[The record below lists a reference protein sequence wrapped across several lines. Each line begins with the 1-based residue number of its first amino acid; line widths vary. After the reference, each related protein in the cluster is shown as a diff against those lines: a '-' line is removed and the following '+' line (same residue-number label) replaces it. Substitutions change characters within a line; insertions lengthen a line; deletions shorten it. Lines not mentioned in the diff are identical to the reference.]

1 MGLSNFNIDEYVES
15 RLLGLDCEKLTL
27 EQIDDLLNKKDTFAR
42 NVRNLLTHFEK
53 DDYLERFSFKTDIFK
68 YFPISSFNEVEIG
81 LFLDHI
87 FNLKNNDRMIGN
99 KLISNI
105 NKISIDNK
113 DSSINDKWRKFDFF
127 YINKPEA
134 SYFPEKLNY
143 YKYMN
148 REIIRRRPQNVK
160 EMISNMRCQIKELEI
175 ENNSSNLQFAIDLVL
190 DAILQMINYWVI
202 TIPDLQE
209 SIKIQIA
216 TKIESYLIDFESALN
231 QNFFKKRCDVLFD
244 EAIAIFISIL
254 EQRNNFGEYISVI
267 ELLEEEENEDSAFF
281 GPVPNVYKVDK
292 CSDIPIERHKEII
305 LEGMTIDEYGDKL
318 NKTKET
324 IELFARYGGRIANHK
339 NLLDI
344 KVYFR
349 EIYLSNSKYKRK
361 ASTIIRKFLKKYK
374 ESGKADSYEKASEY
388 LFLREKI
395 SRGYYRETSSLQLYY
410 LKNKLQK
417 KLYHILM
424 DTMLCYDFLT
434 TLMYLEQLF
443 EEITPLCFSGIDDIF
458 EQHNMQRIFL
468 KSIP

>member
-1 MGLSNFNIDEYVES
+1 MVLSNFNIDEYVES
-15 RLLGLDCEKLTL
+15 RLSGLDCEKLTF
-27 EQIDDLLNKKDTFAR
+27 EQIDDFLNKKDTFAR

-68 YFPISSFNEVEIG
+68 YFPISSFNAVEIG

-99 KLISNI
+99 KFISNI

-113 DSSINDKWRKFDFF
+113 DSSINDKWRNFDFF

-134 SYFPEKLNY
+134 SYFLEKLNS
-143 YKYMN
+143 YKYMH

-160 EMISNMRCQIKELEI
+160 EIISNMRCKIKELEI
-175 ENNSSNLQFAIDLVL
+175 ENNSSNLQFVIDLVQ

-202 TIPDLQE
+202 TIPNLQE

-216 TKIESYLIDFESALN
+216 TKIESFLIDFESGLN
-231 QNFFKKRCDVLFD
+231 QNFFKKRCDVLVD
-244 EAIAIFISIL
+244 EAISIFISIL
-254 EQRNNFGEYISVI
+254 AQRNNFGEYISVI
-267 ELLEEEENEDSAFF
+267 EFLEEEENEDSAFF

-292 CSDIPIERHKEII
+292 YSDIPIERHKEII
-305 LEGMTIDEYGDKL
+305 LEGMTIDEYGNKL

-324 IELFARYGGRIANHK
+324 IELFARYGGRIANPES
-339 NLLDI
+339 LLDI

-361 ASTIIRKFLKKYK
+361 ASTIIRKFLKEFK

-395 SRGYYRETSSLQLYY
+395 SRGYYRETSSLKLYN

-417 KLYHILM
+417 KLYHVLM

-434 TLMYLEQLF
+434 TLKYAEQLF

-458 EQHNMQRIFL
+458 EQHNMQRIF
-468 KSIP
+468 